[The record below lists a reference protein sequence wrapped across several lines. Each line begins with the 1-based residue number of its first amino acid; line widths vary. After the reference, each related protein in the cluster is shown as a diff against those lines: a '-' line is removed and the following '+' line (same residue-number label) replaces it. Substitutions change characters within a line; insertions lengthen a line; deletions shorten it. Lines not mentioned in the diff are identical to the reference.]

1 MSRPLRIQCPGAVY
15 HVMNRGRVRRVTFVD
30 DADSGVPRA
39 WVSAARNRRASGSAL
54 CDGESTA
61 QKAGATGVGCRI
73 AILLKKSFSENQ
85 KKNILHTDA
94 LYRTIGTWLIIFF
107 IPNFHE

>member
-1 MSRPLRIQCPGAVY
+1 MSRPLRIQYPGAVY
-15 HVMNRGRVRRVTFVD
+15 HVMNRGRVRRATFVD

-73 AILLKKSFSENQ
+73 ARPTKHLTLTSNIQRGRAFSLGDLKLGNLGKS
-85 KKNILHTDA
+85 
-94 LYRTIGTWLIIFF
+94 G
-107 IPNFHE
+107 

>member
-1 MSRPLRIQCPGAVY
+1 MSRPLRIQYPGAVY
-15 HVMNRGRVRRVTFVD
+15 HVMNRGRVRRATFVD

-54 CDGESTA
+54 CDGASTA

-73 AILLKKSFSENQ
+73 ARPDQTSNT
-85 KKNILHTDA
+85 NI
-94 LYRTIGTWLIIFF
+94 
-107 IPNFHE
+107 